1 MEFIKVAADSPTV
14 ESKLKKCKETWDLCG
29 KMKKFAIAGGDLPR
43 FHLPKLFQK

>member
-1 MEFIKVAADSPTV
+1 MEFRKVAANFPTV
-14 ESKLKKCKETWDLCG
+14 ESRNVNEIGICG